1 MLNNGPYLLGI
12 DYGTESCRVAIFDLE
27 GRPLTFAATPYK
39 TTHPHPGWAEQDPE
53 EWWKALQASCHRA
66 IAAAGISPAAIA
78 GISYDATTLTMVAM
92 DERGNELRPA
102 IMWMDVRPTEQ
113 AARAEGSDSVA
124 RLYNGAGTSPAT
136 AEWYPFKAAWLR
148 EHEPE
153 TYRKAAHL
161 VDAPDWVT
169 YKLTGEWTTNINSA
183 AIRMYYNRDKGGWP
197 EDFYQTIGCGDVF
210 DKIPERVLDLG
221 TPVGILGTI
230 PAQLLGLRPGIPVAQ
245 GLGDAWAGQIGLG
258 SSDPGRWPLLPVPL
272 TSSLASRPPRSTA
285 RVSSVPIPTPSCPAN
300 IRSRG
305 RGCRPVRCSSGLRTT
320 SP

>member
-12 DYGTESCRVAIFDLE
+12 DYGTESCRVAIFDLA

-39 TTHPHPGWAEQDPE
+39 TTHPRPGWAEQDPE

-102 IMWMDVRPTEQ
+102 MMWMDVRATEQ
-113 AARAEGSDSVA
+113 AARAENSDSVA
-124 RLYNGAGTSPAT
+124 RLYNGAGVSPAT

-153 TYRKAAHL
+153 TYRRAAHL

-169 YKLTGEWTTNINSA
+169 FKLTGEWTTNINSA

-197 EDFYQTIGCGDVF
+197 EDFYETIGCDDVF
-210 DKIPERVLDLG
+210 DKIPGRVLDLG
-221 TPVGILGTI
+221 HTGRYPRYYPGPV
-230 PAQLLGLRPGIPVAQ
+230 
-245 GLGDAWAGQIGLG
+245 IG
-258 SSDPGRWPLLPVPL
+258 S
-272 TSSLASRPPRSTA
+272 TSRHSGCPRTW
-285 RVSSVPIPTPSCPAN
+285 
-300 IRSRG
+300 
-305 RGCRPVRCSSGLRTT
+305 
-320 SP
+320 